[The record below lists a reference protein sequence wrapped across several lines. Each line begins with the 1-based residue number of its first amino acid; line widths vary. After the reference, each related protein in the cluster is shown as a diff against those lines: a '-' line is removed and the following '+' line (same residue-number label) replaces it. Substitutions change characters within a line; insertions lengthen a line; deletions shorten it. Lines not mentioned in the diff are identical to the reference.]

1 MYRKQLQRYNH
12 VPQALSLY
20 RKMIHDIYEFAQM
33 VCAFSLK
40 EVQIFASMFINET
53 VSCTFSSIFSSSS
66 IFLLSCRSNPEE
78 LKNKDYG

>member
-33 VCAFSLK
+33 VGVLF
-40 EVQIFASMFINET
+40 E
-53 VSCTFSSIFSSSS
+53 
-66 IFLLSCRSNPEE
+66 RSANIC
-78 LKNKDYG
+78 KHVH